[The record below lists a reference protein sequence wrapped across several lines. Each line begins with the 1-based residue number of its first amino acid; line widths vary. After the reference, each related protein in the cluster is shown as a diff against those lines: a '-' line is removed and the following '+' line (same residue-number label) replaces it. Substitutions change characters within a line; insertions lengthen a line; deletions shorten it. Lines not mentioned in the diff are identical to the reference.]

1 MYPKEYRYTTKHEW
15 IQVDGDTGVVGITF
29 HAQEQ
34 LGDVVYVE
42 LPKAGAKLQA
52 MQSFGTVES
61 VKAVS
66 DLYAPMSG
74 EVSAVNDAL
83 LDAPETLNQDPHKQ
97 GWLVRLKLSNK
108 SELEKL
114 LTAEQYEELLA
125 SESES

>member
-1 MYPKEYRYTTKHEW
+1 MYPKEYRYTKKHEW
-15 IQVDGDTGVVGITF
+15 IHVEGDSGVVGITF

-42 LPKAGAKLQA
+42 LPKSGAKVQA

-74 EVSAVNDAL
+74 EVTAVNDAL
-83 LDAPETLNQDPHKQ
+83 LNAPETLNQDPHKE
-97 GWLVRLKLSNK
+97 GWLVRLKLSDK
-108 SELEKL
+108 REIEKL
-114 LTAEQYEELLA
+114 LSAEQYEAFLA

>member
-1 MYPKEYRYTTKHEW
+1 MYPKEFRYTKKHEW
-15 IQVDGDTGVVGITF
+15 IHVQGDTGVVGITD

-42 LPKAGAKLQA
+42 LPKAGAKVQA

-74 EVSAVNDAL
+74 EVTEVNTAL
-83 LDAPETLNQDPHKQ
+83 VDAPETLNQAPHKD
-97 GWLVRLKLSNK
+97 GWLVRIKLSNK
-108 SELEKL
+108 SEQEKL
-114 LTAEQYEELLA
+114 LSADQYEEFLA
-125 SESES
+125 TESES

>member
-1 MYPKEYRYTTKHEW
+1 MYPQEYRYTKKHEW
-15 IQVDGDTGVVGITF
+15 IHVEGNTGLVGITL

-42 LPKAGAKLQA
+42 LPKTGAKLQA

-74 EVSAVNDAL
+74 EVTAVNEAL
-83 LDAPETLNQDPHKQ
+83 VDAPETLNHDPHKE
-97 GWLVRLKLSNK
+97 GWLVRLKLSDK
-108 SELEKL
+108 SELGKL
-114 LTAEQYEELLA
+114 LSASEYQEFLA

>member
-15 IQVDGDTGVVGITF
+15 IQVDGDTAVVGITF

-74 EVSAVNDAL
+74 EVTAVNDAL
-83 LDAPETLNQDPHKQ
+83 VDAPETLNQDPHKE

-114 LTAEQYEELLA
+114 LTAEQYEQLLS

>member
-1 MYPKEYRYTTKHEW
+1 MYPKEYRYTQKHEW
-15 IQVDGDTGVVGITF
+15 ILIEGDTGLVGITD

-52 MQSFGTVES
+52 MLSFGTVES

-66 DLYAPMSG
+66 DLYSPMSG
-74 EVSAVNDAL
+74 EVIEVNDAL
-83 LDAPETLNQDPHKQ
+83 VDTPEKLNQSPHEE
-97 GWLVRLKLSNK
+97 GWLVRLKLSDK
-108 SELEKL
+108 SESEKL
-114 LTAEQYEELLA
+114 LSADEYQAFLA

>member
-74 EVSAVNDAL
+74 EVTAVNDAL
-83 LDAPETLNQDPHKQ
+83 VDAPETLNQDPHKE

>member
-15 IQVDGDTGVVGITF
+15 IHVEGDSGLVGITF

-42 LPKAGAKLQA
+42 LPKAGAKVQA

-74 EVSAVNDAL
+74 EVTAVNDAL
-83 LDAPETLNQDPHKQ
+83 VDAPETLNQDPHKQ
-97 GWLVRLKLSNK
+97 GWLVRLKLSDTR
-108 SELEKL
+108 EMEKL
-114 LTAEQYEELLA
+114 LSAEQYEQLLA

>member
-1 MYPKEYRYTTKHEW
+1 MYPQEYRYTTKHEW
-15 IQVDGDTGVVGITF
+15 IQVEGDTGLVGITF

-42 LPKAGAKLQA
+42 LPKPGAKLQA

-74 EVSAVNDAL
+74 EVTEVNEAL
-83 LDAPETLNQDPHKQ
+83 LDTPETLNHDPHKQ
-97 GWLVRLKLSNK
+97 GWLIRLRLSNK
-108 SELEKL
+108 SEVEKL
-114 LTAEQYEELLA
+114 MTAAQYEEFLA
-125 SESES
+125 SQSES

>member
-15 IQVDGDTGVVGITF
+15 IHVEGDTGLVGITF

-34 LGDVVYVE
+34 LGDVVFVE
-42 LPKAGAKLQA
+42 LPKAGAKVQA

-74 EVSAVNDAL
+74 EVTAVNDAL
-83 LDAPETLNQDPHKQ
+83 LNAPETLNQDPHKQ
-97 GWLVRLKLSNK
+97 GWLVRLKLSDK
-108 SELEKL
+108 REIEKL
-114 LTAEQYEELLA
+114 LSAEQYEQFLA

>member
-15 IQVDGDTGVVGITF
+15 IHVEGDSGVVGITF

-42 LPKAGAKLQA
+42 LPKTGAKVQA

-83 LDAPETLNQDPHKQ
+83 LNAPETLNQDPHKE
-97 GWLVRLKLSNK
+97 GWLLRLKLSDK
-108 SELEKL
+108 REIEKL
-114 LTAEQYEELLA
+114 LSAEQYEEFLA

>member
-1 MYPKEYRYTTKHEW
+1 MYPKEYRYTKKHEW
-15 IQVDGDTGVVGITF
+15 IHVEGDTGLVGITF

-42 LPKAGAKLQA
+42 LPKAGVKVQA

-74 EVSAVNDAL
+74 EVSEVNDAL
-83 LDAPETLNQDPHKQ
+83 VDAPETLNQDPHKE
-97 GWLVRLKLSNK
+97 GWLVRLKLSDK
-108 SELEKL
+108 SEQEKL
-114 LTAEQYEELLA
+114 LSAEQYEAFLA

>member
-1 MYPKEYRYTTKHEW
+1 MYPREYRYTTKHEW
-15 IQVDGDTGVVGITF
+15 IHVEGDTGVVGITF

-74 EVSAVNDAL
+74 EVTAVNNAL
-83 LDAPETLNQDPHKQ
+83 VNTPETLNQDPHKD
-97 GWLVRLKLSNK
+97 GWLVRLKLTNK
-108 SELEKL
+108 SEVEKL
-114 LTAEQYEELLA
+114 LSAEQYEELLT

>member
-15 IQVDGDTGVVGITF
+15 IRVEGDTGVVGITF

-42 LPKAGAKLQA
+42 LPKTGAKVQA
-52 MQSFGTVES
+52 MQSFGSVES

-74 EVSAVNDAL
+74 EVTEVNSAL
-83 LDAPETLNQDPHKQ
+83 LDAPETLNSDPHKE
-97 GWLVRLKLSNK
+97 GWLVRIKLSDK
-108 SELEKL
+108 SEQEKL
-114 LTAEQYEELLA
+114 LSAEQYEKLLA

>member
-74 EVSAVNDAL
+74 EVTAVNDAL
-83 LDAPETLNQDPHKQ
+83 VDAPETLNQDPHKE

-114 LTAEQYEELLA
+114 LTAAQYEELLA

>member
-1 MYPKEYRYTTKHEW
+1 MYPKEYRYTKKHEW
-15 IQVDGDTGVVGITF
+15 IHVEGDNGVVGITF

-42 LPKAGAKLQA
+42 LPKTGAKVQA

-74 EVSAVNDAL
+74 EVTAVNDAL
-83 LDAPETLNQDPHKQ
+83 LNAPETLNQDPHKE
-97 GWLVRLKLSNK
+97 GWLVRLKLSDK
-108 SELEKL
+108 REIEKL
-114 LTAEQYEELLA
+114 LSAEQYEAFLA

>member
-1 MYPKEYRYTTKHEW
+1 MYPKEYRYTKEHEW
-15 IQVDGDTGVVGITF
+15 IHVEGDIGRVGITL

-42 LPKAGAKLQA
+42 LPKAGSKLQA

-74 EVSAVNDAL
+74 EVTEVNGSLIDT
-83 LDAPETLNQDPHKQ
+83 PETLNSDPHKD
-97 GWLVRLKLSNK
+97 GWLLRLKLSDKN
-108 SELEKL
+108 ELEKL
-114 LTAEQYEELLA
+114 MTAEQYEQFLA
-125 SESES
+125 TESES

>member
-15 IQVDGDTGVVGITF
+15 IHVEGDTGVVGITF

-42 LPKAGAKLQA
+42 LPKTGAKLQS

-74 EVSAVNDAL
+74 EVTAVNEAL
-83 LDAPETLNQDPHKQ
+83 VDTPETLNQDPHKD
-97 GWLVRLKLSNK
+97 GWLVRLKLSDK
-108 SELEKL
+108 SEIEKL
-114 LTAEQYEELLA
+114 LTAEQYEQFLTT
-125 SESES
+125 ESES

>member
-1 MYPKEYRYTTKHEW
+1 MYPKEYRYTKKHEW
-15 IQVDGDTGVVGITF
+15 IHVQGDIGLIGITD

-42 LPKAGAKLQA
+42 LPKSGTKLQA

-66 DLYAPMSG
+66 DLYSPMSG
-74 EVSAVNDAL
+74 EVTEVNESL
-83 LDAPETLNQDPHKQ
+83 VDAPEALNQSPHEN
-97 GWLVRLKLSNK
+97 GWLVRLKLSDK
-108 SELEKL
+108 SESEKL
-114 LTAEQYEELLA
+114 LSADEYEQFLA

>member
-1 MYPKEYRYTTKHEW
+1 MYPREYRYTTKHEW
-15 IQVDGDTGVVGITF
+15 IHVEGDTGVVGITF

-74 EVSAVNDAL
+74 EVTAVNNAL
-83 LDAPETLNQDPHKQ
+83 VDTPETLNQDPHKD
-97 GWLVRLKLSNK
+97 GWLVRLKLTNK
-108 SELEKL
+108 SEAEKL
-114 LTAEQYEELLA
+114 LSAEQYEELLT